1 MKKILSSASK
11 IVLLLFTVACVIAL
25 FTGHIGADLFEK
37 ALLMILT
44 YYFTK
49 AIVK

>member
-1 MKKILSSASK
+1 MQILKSASK
-11 IVLLLFTVACVIAL
+11 IVLLLFSLACVIAL
-25 FTGHIGADLFEK
+25 FAGKIGADLFEK

-49 AIVK
+49 SIAK